1 MLMMDPREARV
12 LAAEH
17 VRSLREEVAADRLGA
32 QSWVRGFIAALLRR
46 AAHRLDPAAPIVPS
60 AA

>member
-1 MLMMDPREARV
+1 MLTIHPGEAGL

-17 VRSLREEVAADRLGA
+17 ARRLHDELAADRLGA
-32 QSWVRGFIAALLRR
+32 RSWVRRLLAGSLRR
-46 AAHRLDPAAPIVPS
+46 AAQRLDPVAIVPT

>member
-1 MLMMDPREARV
+1 MLTIDPREARV

-17 VRSLREEVAADRLGA
+17 ALSLREELAADRLGTR
-32 QSWVRGFIAALLRR
+32 SPVRTVLAASLRR
-46 AAHRLDPAAPIVPS
+46 AAQRLDPAAIVPS